1 MQWIAR
7 DNTSAADSMIGE
19 IVDQIE
25 ALGRLPHLG
34 HSGTSR
40 DTLVWVVTNSAHI
53 VVYEIDH
60 GRDELVV
67 IGVFR
72 SSQQNRRS

>member
-1 MQWIAR
+1 MRVDLDEEALGDLAVIYAWITR

-40 DTLVWVVTNSAHI
+40 DTL
-53 VVYEIDH
+53 E
-60 GRDELVV
+60 
-67 IGVFR
+67 
-72 SSQQNRRS
+72 